1 MGVTGI
7 NCVCNVA
14 RPNQDVLPAGCLVKN
29 YLGALLPSVESKT
42 LRCHWALPDTEG
54 RELCALRSLVKA
66 HRCEE
71 RLLSI
76 SGILRNDLYASTHTF
91 WLLNPKPNI
100 ALFVIFHPKNGF
112 SRCKLLFSPSLFLN
126 ISNFW
131 FWRNRKRVFLS
142 QDILPSLLHRQT
154 KTPSKQKERTQLPH
168 VYQNIL
174 SISPSPLA
182 CVCVAG
188 LIKSS

>member
-1 MGVTGI
+1 MWPDQTKMYFLLAAWWRIILGHCYRQWKVKHCAVTGHCLI
-7 NCVCNVA
+7 LRAGSCVLSAPLWKLTGV
-14 RPNQDVLPAGCLVKN
+14 RKDFFP
-29 YLGALLPSVESKT
+29 
-42 LRCHWALPDTEG
+42 
-54 RELCALRSLVKA
+54 SLVFSEMICMPA
-66 HRCEE
+66 HTHFDSLILNQT
-71 RLLSI
+71 LLYLLFSI
-76 SGILRNDLYASTHTF
+76 Q
-91 WLLNPKPNI
+91 
-100 ALFVIFHPKNGF
+100 KNGF
-112 SRCKLLFSPSLFLN
+112 SRYKLLFFPSLFLN
-126 ISNFW
+126 INNFW

-154 KTPSKQKERTQLPH
+154 KTPSKEKERTQLPH